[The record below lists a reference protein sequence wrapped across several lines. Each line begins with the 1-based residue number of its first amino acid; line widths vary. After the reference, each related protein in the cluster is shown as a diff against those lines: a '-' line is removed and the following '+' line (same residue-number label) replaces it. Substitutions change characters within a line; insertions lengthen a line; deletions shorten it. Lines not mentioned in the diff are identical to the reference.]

1 MKIRPLHDRVVVR
14 RKEEEQKTS
23 GGIVLPGSAKEKP
36 NQGEVLAVGNG
47 RVLENR
53 EVRALDVKVGDVVVF
68 GKFAGSDTIEIE
80 GEELVIL
87 RENAIKAVLLESS
100 LITRYNKTI

>member
-14 RKEEEQKTS
+14 RKEEEEKTA

-36 NQGEVLAVGNG
+36 NQGEVIAVGSG
-47 RVLENR
+47 RVLDNGETR
-53 EVRALDVKVGDVVVF
+53 PVDVKVGDIVVF
-68 GKFAGSDTIEIE
+68 GKYAGSDTIEVE

-87 RENAIKAVLLESS
+87 SESDIKAVVE
-100 LITRYNKTI
+100 

>member
-14 RKEEEQKTS
+14 RKEEETTTA

-36 NQGEVLAVGNG
+36 NQGEVVAVGIG
-47 RVLENR
+47 RVLDNG
-53 EVRALDVKVGDVVVF
+53 EVRPVDVSVGDTVVF
-68 GKFAGSDTIEIE
+68 GKYAGSDTIEVD

-87 RENAIKAVLLESS
+87 SESDIKAVIEG
-100 LITRYNKTI
+100 

>member
-14 RKEEEQKTS
+14 RKEEEEKTA

-36 NQGEVLAVGNG
+36 NQGEVIAVGNG
-47 RVLENR
+47 RVLDNGET
-53 EVRALDVKVGDVVVF
+53 RAVDVKVGDVVVF
-68 GKFAGSDTIEIE
+68 GKYAGSDTIEVD

-87 RENAIKAVLLESS
+87 SESDIKAVVE
-100 LITRYNKTI
+100 

>member
-14 RKEEEQKTS
+14 RKEEEKTTA

-36 NQGEVLAVGNG
+36 NQGEVLAVGSG
-47 RVLENR
+47 RVLDNGD
-53 EVRALDVKVGDVVVF
+53 VRAVDLKVGDVVVF
-68 GKFAGSDTIEIE
+68 GKYAGSDTIEVD

-87 RENAIKAVLLESS
+87 SENDIKAV
-100 LITRYNKTI
+100 IV